1 LTQASLRADPVCSRG
16 SALLAPFAPS
26 MPLFPADEPVLRAAM
41 ESARAPDRTI
51 VLLLIAA
58 LAGVLLIRLGLNALL
73 PLADTT
79 EARYG
84 EIARVGIAH
93 GYWLMPHSSPELPFF
108 AKPPASTWLAM
119 ISATLLG
126 VSEFSLRLPSLLTMA
141 IVILITMR
149 LAARGGSITQVS
161 PLFAALIV
169 ASAPLGFIA
178 AGAVMTD
185 AVQCL
190 AVTVAMACAT
200 RLITASPDRR
210 ARWRNGFWAAV
221 GLGTLAKGLAT
232 VALIAFPIF
241 LYGLA
246 LRAPWQT
253 WRVFFSIPALGL
265 ALVLALPWYLLAE
278 VYYPGFLSYFI
289 VGEHFM
295 RFIEP
300 GWKGDRYGSAHIEP
314 IGMIWAFTV
323 MSLGPWLLA
332 WLMPRGA
339 DVPDDAGQAAVAPPG
354 RLWWWCWTLAP
365 LLMFTAARNIIWTY
379 CLTAIPPFALL
390 LAPRLATLS
399 NSRLRV
405 AAVAGLIWV
414 AILAMIAPVMFS
426 RLNAGS
432 ARYLMA
438 QVDRID
444 PEGRLPLSVPGSLR
458 FSGAFYSRGRTCIG
472 IDPVSQAACYARGDG
487 LRIISNEQVAPQLAA
502 GQIEVLMAHDNYT
515 LVRPIAPVQGAR

>member
-1 LTQASLRADPVCSRG
+1 
-16 SALLAPFAPS
+16 
-26 MPLFPADEPVLRAAM
+26 VLRAATG
-41 ESARAPDRTI
+41 SARATDRTI
-51 VLLLIAA
+51 VLRLIAA
-58 LAGVLLIRLGLNALL
+58 LFGVLLIRLGLNALL

-84 EIARVGIAH
+84 EIARVGVAH

-339 DVPDDAGQAAVAPPG
+339 GVPDDAGQAAVAPPG

-399 NSRLRV
+399 NSRLRI

-414 AILAMIAPVMFS
+414 AILAVIAPIMFS

-472 IDPVSQAACYARGDG
+472 IDPVSQVACYARGDG

>member
-1 LTQASLRADPVCSRG
+1 M
-16 SALLAPFAPS
+16 LLS
-26 MPLFPADEPVLRAAM
+26 PADEPVLRAATG
-41 ESARAPDRTI
+41 SARATDRTI

-58 LAGVLLIRLGLNALL
+58 LFGVLLIRLGLNALL

-84 EIARVGIAH
+84 EIARVGVAH

-119 ISATLLG
+119 VSATLLG

-232 VALIAFPIF
+232 VALIAFPVF

-253 WRVFFSIPALGL
+253 WRVFFSIPALVL

-399 NSRLRV
+399 NSRLRI

-414 AILAMIAPVMFS
+414 AILAVIAPIMFS

>member
-1 LTQASLRADPVCSRG
+1 M
-16 SALLAPFAPS
+16 PFPT
-26 MPLFPADEPVLRAAM
+26 ADEPVLRAATG
-41 ESARAPDRTI
+41 SARATDRTI

-58 LAGVLLIRLGLNALL
+58 LFGVLLIRLGLNALL

-84 EIARVGIAH
+84 EIARVGVAH

-200 RLITASPDRR
+200 RLITASADGR

-339 DVPDDAGQAAVAPPG
+339 GVPDDAGQAAVAPPG

-399 NSRLRV
+399 NSRLRI

-414 AILAMIAPVMFS
+414 AILAVIAPIMFS

>member
-1 LTQASLRADPVCSRG
+1 
-16 SALLAPFAPS
+16 
-26 MPLFPADEPVLRAAM
+26 VLRAATG
-41 ESARAPDRTI
+41 SARATDRTI

-58 LAGVLLIRLGLNALL
+58 LFGVLLIRLGLNALL

-84 EIARVGIAH
+84 EIARVGVAH

-339 DVPDDAGQAAVAPPG
+339 GVPDDAGQAAVAPPG

-399 NSRLRV
+399 NSRLRI

-414 AILAMIAPVMFS
+414 AILAVIAPIMFS

-444 PEGRLPLSVPGSLR
+444 PDGRLPLSVPGSLR

>member
-1 LTQASLRADPVCSRG
+1 M
-16 SALLAPFAPS
+16 LLS
-26 MPLFPADEPVLRAAM
+26 PADEPVLRAATG
-41 ESARAPDRTI
+41 SARATDRTI

-58 LAGVLLIRLGLNALL
+58 LFGVLLIRLGLNALL

-84 EIARVGIAH
+84 EIARVGVAH

-119 ISATLLG
+119 VSATLLG

-232 VALIAFPIF
+232 VALIAFPVF

-253 WRVFFSIPALGL
+253 WRVFFSIPALVL

-339 DVPDDAGQAAVAPPG
+339 GVPDDAGQAAVAPPG

-399 NSRLRV
+399 NSRLRI

-414 AILAMIAPVMFS
+414 AILAVIAPIMFS

>member
-1 LTQASLRADPVCSRG
+1 M
-16 SALLAPFAPS
+16 LLS
-26 MPLFPADEPVLRAAM
+26 PADEPVLRAATG
-41 ESARAPDRTI
+41 SARATDRTI

-58 LAGVLLIRLGLNALL
+58 LFGVLLIRLGLNALL

-84 EIARVGIAH
+84 EIARVGVAH

-339 DVPDDAGQAAVAPPG
+339 GVPDDAGQAAVAPPG

-399 NSRLRV
+399 NSRLRI

-414 AILAMIAPVMFS
+414 AILAVIAPIMFS